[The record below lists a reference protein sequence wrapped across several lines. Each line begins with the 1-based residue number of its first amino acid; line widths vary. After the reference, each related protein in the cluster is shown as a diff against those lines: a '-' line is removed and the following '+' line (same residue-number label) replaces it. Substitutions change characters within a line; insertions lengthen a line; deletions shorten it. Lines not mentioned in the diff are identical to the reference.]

1 MEMLWRI
8 FYTLHLDYRDEHLG
22 DFRTDT
28 TDWKEILS
36 SKYLQL
42 QFEEK
47 CAEAGETEVY
57 FLLSRSAKDSVFIER
72 ATLDLFGIRFTCEST
87 LEPVVQLCR

>member
-57 FLLSRSAKDSVFIER
+57 FLLSRLVGLLR
-72 ATLDLFGIRFTCEST
+72 LFSFMPLKNVLWTK
-87 LEPVVQLCR
+87 